1 MMTRSLAFTLVLM
14 ASGMAAGFD
23 RVDRMDPDTVAEGM
37 MGGGMMPQ
45 MMQGMWGG
53 RLPPGIRPEDLPD
66 PGSEGSALVSRY
78 CTQCHN
84 LPSPTI
90 HTAEEWPAVAAR
102 MFGRMAMMAQRD
114 HHRGMMRG
122 HGMASIL
129 APAADEQQDLL
140 AYLQQHAL
148 QPAKPDAL
156 GPQSTPGLAL
166 FRRTCTQCH
175 ALPDAALHG
184 ADEWPFVVE
193 RMRNNMER
201 MGRPGISDQERD
213 EIVGYLQGRAG
224 Q

>member
-1 MMTRSLAFTLVLM
+1 MITRSLALTLVLM
-14 ASGMAAGFD
+14 ASGIAVAFD
-23 RVDRMDPDTVAEGM
+23 RVDRMDPDTVAMRM
-37 MGGGMMPQ
+37 MGRGMMPH
-45 MMQGMWGG
+45 MMQDMWGG

-102 MFGRMAMMAQRD
+102 MFGRMEMMAQRG
-114 HHRGMMRG
+114 HHRGMMRR
-122 HGMASIL
+122 HGMGSIL
-129 APAADEQQDLL
+129 APTADEQRGLL

-148 QPAKPDAL
+148 QPAAPDAL
-156 GPQSTPGLAL
+156 GPQDTPGLAL

-175 ALPDAALHG
+175 ALPDAALHT
-184 ADEWPFVVE
+184 ADEWPFVIE
-193 RMRNNMER
+193 RMRGNMDR
-201 MGRPGISDQERD
+201 MGKPGISDEERD
-213 EIVGYLQGRAG
+213 EIVGYLRARAG